1 MTDLDLLAIVA
12 LLPIAALMTIAQKN
26 PYHALVVRGILGAIA
41 ALVYAL
47 LGAADVAL
55 TEALVGTMLA
65 ITLYMVSVRSSL
77 VLQFG
82 VVAEASE
89 VSQSVSSSPS
99 AASPDV
105 VVLPELPELP
115 ESSKLPE
122 LPELTKLPESL
133 PTSVTL
139 EALLSDLRIFCR
151 QHFLRFDLVT
161 YDDREALYTAL
172 ENREV
177 HAIGL
182 ISSTQPASALSEPPT
197 ETIAPSSSPTYTV
210 TVRVQRLY
218 DLMQTELNPAIVAL
232 QPTFPIEAIDP
243 PAISTA
249 SHP

>member
-1 MTDLDLLAIVA
+1 MTNTMTDLDLLAIVA

-89 VSQSVSSSPS
+89 VSHSVPSSPS
-99 AASPDV
+99 AVPPDV
-105 VVLPELPELP
+105 VVLSKLPELP
-115 ESSKLPE
+115 ESS
-122 LPELTKLPESL
+122 ELTKLPELL

-161 YDDREALYTAL
+161 YDDREALYAAL

-182 ISSTQPASALSEPPT
+182 ISSARSASASSEPPT
-197 ETIAPSSSPTYTV
+197 ETITPSSSPTYTV

-243 PAISTA
+243 PVISPA